1 MLNIDIENLSAEEL
15 KDLKLAITKKEKR
28 DREKQEAIA
37 SEKEQI
43 KLEEEKIIKLERD
56 SFTKDSSKI
65 ISELIERYEQLSQ
78 LNINELSEEDK
89 LKTYIQ
95 KAYIENMLLDSW
107 SEDRCSNVG
116 LKNYNGDLDKI
127 HEKGMDYVYN
137 EIYFA
142 MRHRSNEQLIN
153 ICMKR
158 LARLLGKD
166 EKFILQISSPSAL
179 QLEAA
184 AYLRKQELLQI
195 LDKIDEELWLDH
207 DIYLHEDGT
216 PHRYG
221 YDNRIRQTFKDIR
234 YRYKDDNIPL
244 KNLSNQDRERISQYL
259 CGKFF
264 DKTLEEKFSTL
275 VSMRLPLFFTLLRSR
290 SEEEVEKILEEEL
303 SNNGI
308 KKEAEKP
315 VNLAVFRFKLINKFF
330 RVRRKYGDHYLDYDD
345 YALLTENDIPNFA
358 TEEEKEQYIND
369 FNLNGIS
376 FM

>member
-1 MLNIDIENLSAEEL
+1 MLNIDIENLNAEEL
-15 KDLKLAITKKEKR
+15 KALKLAITEKEKR
-28 DREKQEAIA
+28 DREKQEAI
-37 SEKEQI
+37 SREKEQI
-43 KLEEEKIIKLERD
+43 ELEKEKRRKLERD

-65 ISELIERYEQLSQ
+65 ISELIERYEQLSK
-78 LNINELSEEDK
+78 LDINELSEEDK

-95 KAYIENMLLDSW
+95 KAYIENMLLDNW

-179 QLEAA
+179 KLEVA

-195 LDKIDEELWLDH
+195 LDKIDEELRLDY

-216 PHRYG
+216 PHRYC
-221 YDNRIRQTFKDIR
+221 YDNGICKTLDNFRYSHKDE
-234 YRYKDDNIPL
+234 NIPL
-244 KNLSNQDRERISQYL
+244 KKLSNQDRERISQYL

-264 DKTLEEKFSTL
+264 NKTLEEKFATL
-275 VSMRLPLFFTLLRSR
+275 VSMRLPLFFTLLSSR
-290 SEEEVEKILEEEL
+290 SEEEAEKILEEEL

-308 KKEAEKP
+308 KKEAEKS
-315 VNLAVFRFKLINKFF
+315 VNLSIFRYNLINKFF
-330 RVRRKYGDHYLDYDD
+330 LVRRKYGDHYLPYDD
-345 YALLTENDIPNFA
+345 HALLTENDIPDFA
-358 TEEEKEQYIND
+358 TEEEKEQYISD
-369 FNLNGIS
+369 FNERGS
-376 FM
+376 K